1 MPGLNGGKMSSS
13 NPNSFISL
21 SDNPDE
27 VKNKINKYAFSGG
40 KILLKN
46 TENSAETRILMFRFN
61 I

>member
-1 MPGLNGGKMSSS
+1 MAEKMSSS

-40 KILLKN
+40 KDTLEEHRKLGVKPGH
-46 TENSAETRILMFRFN
+46 
-61 I
+61 